1 MNVAEG
7 VPYSKTT
14 THESSFPISVTKVY
28 RATVDVVGVVGG
40 QMIPQA
46 GSSTW

>member
-14 THESSFPISVTKVY
+14 AHESSFPISVTKVY
-28 RATVDVVGVVGG
+28 RAIVDTAGG

>member
-28 RATVDVVGVVGG
+28 RATVDVVGG